1 MIHSRENN
9 LRKKKISIGSLL
21 FLTPSRKPLKLCAN
35 SKLFHQKKKKCCSVF
50 NHHWWPSF
58 LTSWALF
65 GSSTFCSQFS
75 FSKLCSRNSFSQL
88 KKPLTFAWHQLLVSR
103 VFSPV
108 IFQLKIHRHTNI
120 IYHSRNI
127 KPHPHQPKNNSTP
140 TLQPTWLR
148 DWNASNRRR
157 ARKGKKLEVNFSLFK
172 VQEIGITYCG
182 SPMF

>member
-1 MIHSRENN
+1 MCLI
-9 LRKKKISIGSLL
+9 IIDD
-21 FLTPSRKPLKLCAN
+21 
-35 SKLFHQKKKKCCSVF
+35 
-50 NHHWWPSF
+50 PSF

-75 FSKLCSRNSFSQL
+75 FSKLSSRNSFSQL
-88 KKPLTFAWHQLLVSR
+88 KKPLTFAWHQFLVSR
-103 VFSPV
+103 VFSPI
-108 IFQLKIHRHTNI
+108 IFQLKIHCHTNI

-127 KPHPHQPKNNSTP
+127 KPHTHQPKNNSTP

-148 DWNASNRRR
+148 DWNACNRRR

-182 SPMF
+182 SPMFWPQKLSFFITLA